1 MSQNL
6 KVTVSVEL
14 DGNPVAGFPV
24 TRRIS
29 LTETYQFAYE
39 HGDDGDTTTFTTIP
53 DAKVAESQALVLT
66 SDQAV
71 NVRLDGQTDQ
81 GILLNTNGL
90 LLIIDADIDAGAGS
104 NVKINNNSGSTANI
118 TGVGGGT

>member
-24 TRRIS
+24 TRRIA
-29 LTETYQFAYE
+29 LAETYQFAYE

-53 DAKVAESQALVLT
+53 DSKVAESQALVLT

-81 GILLNTNGL
+81 GILLNANGL

>member
-14 DGNPVAGFPV
+14 DGNAVAGFPV

-29 LTETYQFAYE
+29 LAETYQFAYE
-39 HGDDGDTTTFTTIP
+39 HTDDGDTTTFTTIP
-53 DAKVAESQALVLT
+53 DSKVAETQALVLL

-71 NVRLDGQTDQ
+71 TVRLDGQTDA
-81 GILLNTNGL
+81 GLTLNANGL
-90 LLIIDADIDAGAGS
+90 LLFIDTDVDAGAGS
-104 NVKINNNSGSTANI
+104 NIVLNNNSGSTANI
-118 TGVGGGT
+118 VGVGGGT